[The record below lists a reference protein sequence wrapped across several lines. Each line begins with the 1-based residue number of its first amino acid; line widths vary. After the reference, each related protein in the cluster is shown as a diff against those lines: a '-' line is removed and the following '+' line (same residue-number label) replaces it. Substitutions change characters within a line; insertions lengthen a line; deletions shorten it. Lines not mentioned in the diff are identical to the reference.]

1 MAGQKLKAFV
11 WEARTR
17 SGDLKKGVME
27 AESAEAVQNKLK
39 MQQLSPVVVK
49 KQPIQITLPS
59 IGTGVK
65 TNDIVIFTRLF
76 ATMIDA
82 GLPIV
87 QCLEIL
93 STQAEN
99 KRFGKILSQVRSSVE
114 GGLTLSDAM
123 RRFPKIFDNLFV
135 NLVAAGE
142 AGGILDTI
150 LQRLSQYMEK
160 AQKLK
165 RRVKGAMSYPIVVL
179 CIAAV
184 VVVVLLTKV
193 IPVFEKMFK
202 DFGGGKLPA
211 PTQLVIDLSYAMRH
225 YLPYIVVG
233 VALLITGW
241 RLILRTRKGRLAW
254 DGMLLKLPIL
264 GSVLRKT
271 VVARFTRTMGTLLSS
286 GVPILDAMEIVGK
299 TAGNVVVQDGIM
311 FVRARISEGKDMSTP
326 LMETGLMP
334 PMVVQMISVGE
345 QTGAL
350 DAMLS
355 KIADFYEEEVDVA
368 VAAMTSMLE
377 PLLMVFLGTVV
388 GGLVIAMYL
397 PIFEMAGN
405 IKAG

>member
-1 MAGQKLKAFV
+1 MAAQLTAFT

-17 SGDLKKGVME
+17 SGDIKKGVME
-27 AESAEAVQNKLK
+27 AESEEAVHNKLK
-39 MQQLSPVVVK
+39 MQQLQPVLVK
-49 KQPIQITLPS
+49 KQAKQFHLPS
-59 IGTGVK
+59 FGTGVK
-65 TNDIVIFTRLF
+65 TGDIVIFTRLF

-93 STQAEN
+93 SSQSEN
-99 KRFGKILSQVRSSVE
+99 KRFGKILSQVRASVE
-114 GGLTLSDAM
+114 GGLTLSEAM
-123 RRFPKIFDNLFV
+123 KRFPKVFDGLFV
-135 NLVAAGE
+135 NLIAAGE

-150 LQRLSQYMEK
+150 LQRLSVYMEK

-165 RRVKGAMSYPIVVL
+165 RRIKGAMTYPIIVL
-179 CIAAV
+179 GIAGIIV
-184 VVVVLLTKV
+184 TVLLTKV
-193 IPVFEKMFK
+193 IPTFEKMFK

-211 PTQLVIDLSYAMRH
+211 PTQFVIDLSNSMRN
-225 YLPYIVVG
+225 YLPYIIAG
-233 VALLITGW
+233 LILLYTGW
-241 RLILRTRKGRLAW
+241 VFLLRSKRGRQAW
-254 DGMLLKLPIL
+254 DGMLLKLPVM
-264 GSVLRKT
+264 GAVLRKS
-271 VVARFTRTMGTLLSS
+271 VVARFTRTMGTLLAS

-311 FVRARISEGKDMSTP
+311 FVRARISEGKDLAGP
-326 LMETGLMP
+326 LMETRLMP

-350 DAMLS
+350 DSMLN

-368 VAAMTSMLE
+368 VAAMTSLIE

-388 GGLVIAMYL
+388 GGLVVAMYM

-405 IKAG
+405 IKS

>member
-1 MAGQKLKAFV
+1 MAAHLKAFV

-27 AESAEAVQNKLK
+27 ADSEEAVHNKLK
-39 MQQLSPVVVK
+39 MQQLSPTMVK
-49 KQPIQITLPS
+49 KQPIQITLPT
-59 IGTGVK
+59 IGTGVSI
-65 TNDIVIFTRLF
+65 NDIVVFTRLF

-93 STQAEN
+93 SSQAEN
-99 KRFGKILSQVRSSVE
+99 KRFGKILSQIRTSVE

-160 AQKLK
+160 SQKLR
-165 RRVKGAMSYPIVVL
+165 RRVKGAMSYPIIVL
-179 CIAAV
+179 CIAAL

-211 PTQLVIDLSYAMRH
+211 PTQLVIDMSYAMRH
-225 YLPYIVVG
+225 YLPFIVG
-233 VALLITGW
+233 G
-241 RLILRTRKGRLAW
+241 LILLFVGWKMILRSRKGRMAW

-264 GSVLRKT
+264 GPVLRKT

-368 VAAMTSMLE
+368 VASMTSMIE

-405 IKAG
+405 IKGG

>member
-1 MAGQKLKAFV
+1 MPAKLRAFM
-11 WEARTR
+11 WEARART
-17 SGDLKKGVME
+17 GDIKKGVME
-27 AESAEAVQNKLK
+27 AASEEAVHNKLK
-39 MQQLSPVVVK
+39 MQQLSVVSVK

-65 TNDIVIFTRLF
+65 TNDIVVFTRLF

-93 STQAEN
+93 ATQAEN
-99 KRFGKILSQVRSSVE
+99 KRFGKILAQIRSSVE

-123 RRFPKIFDNLFV
+123 KRFPKIFDNLFV

-150 LQRLSQYMEK
+150 LQRLSVYMEK
-160 AQKLK
+160 NQKLV
-165 RRVKGAMSYPIVVL
+165 RRIKGAMSYPIIVL
-179 CIAAV
+179 AIAALIV
-184 VVVVLLTKV
+184 VILLTKV

-211 PTQLVIDLSYAMRH
+211 PTQFVIDLSFAMRH
-225 YLPYIVVG
+225 YLPFVIG
-233 VALLITGW
+233 G
-241 RLILRTRKGRLAW
+241 LILLFSAWRAILRSRKGRLAW

-264 GSVLRKT
+264 GTVLRKT
-271 VVARFTRTMGTLLSS
+271 VVARFTRTMGTLLAS

-299 TAGNVVVQDGIM
+299 TAGNVVVQEGIM
-311 FVRARISEGKDMSTP
+311 FVRARIAEGKDMSTP

-334 PMVVQMISVGE
+334 PMVVQMIAVGE

-350 DAMLS
+350 DAMLT

-368 VAAMTSMLE
+368 VASMTSMIE
-377 PLLMVFLGTVV
+377 PLLMVFLGTIV

-405 IKAG
+405 IKS

>member
-1 MAGQKLKAFV
+1 MPAQLTAYI

-27 AESAEAVQNKLK
+27 AENEEAVHSKLK
-39 MQQLSPVVVK
+39 LQQLQPVVVK
-49 KQPIQITLPS
+49 KQPRQLVLPS
-59 IGTGVK
+59 FGTGVT

-93 STQAEN
+93 SSQAEN
-99 KRFGKILSQVRSSVE
+99 KRFGKILAQVRTNVE
-114 GGLTLSDAM
+114 GGLTLSDSM
-123 RRFPKIFDNLFV
+123 RRFPKVFDNLFV

-150 LQRLSQYMEK
+150 LQRLSVYMEK
-160 AQKLK
+160 NQKLR
-165 RRVKGAMSYPIVVL
+165 RRVKGAMFYPTAVMGIAGIVV
-179 CIAAV
+179 A
-184 VVVVLLTKV
+184 VLLTKV
-193 IPVFEKMFK
+193 IPTFEKMFK

-211 PTQLVIDLSYAMRH
+211 PTQFVIDISHAFTG
-225 YLPYIVVG
+225 YLPYIVGGLIVVG
-233 VALLITGW
+233 VLLK
-241 RLILRTRKGRLAW
+241 LILSARKGRQAF
-254 DGMLLKLPIL
+254 DAMLLKLPIL
-264 GSVLRKT
+264 GAVLRKT
-271 VVARFTRTMGTLLSS
+271 VVARFSRTMGTLLAS
-286 GVPILDAMEIVGK
+286 GVPILDSMEIVAK
-299 TAGNVVVQDGIM
+299 TAGNVIVQDGIM
-311 FVRARISEGKDMSTP
+311 FVRARIAEGKDLATP

-368 VAAMTSMLE
+368 VASMTSLIE
-377 PLLMVFLGTVV
+377 PILMVGLGGMI

-397 PIFEMAGN
+397 PIFELAGN